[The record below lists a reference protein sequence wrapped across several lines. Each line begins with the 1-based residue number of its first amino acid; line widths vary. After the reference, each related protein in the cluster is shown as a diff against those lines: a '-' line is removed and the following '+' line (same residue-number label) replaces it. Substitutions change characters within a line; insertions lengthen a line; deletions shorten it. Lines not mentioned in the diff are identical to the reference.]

1 MYVFKILYFFSAFIC
16 VSNAARILGIFHL
29 HSYSHYQL
37 GEMLLKELAYR
48 GHEVTMITPFEE
60 KEKIKNF
67 RIITITNSFE
77 HLKGMKFDMYS
88 FAEESAFSILFKAN
102 KIMLPF
108 TENTLN
114 HTNVQNL
121 IKSDEKFDLVIVE
134 RLQNDAFHGFCAHFG
149 AHCVISSSIPPIYT
163 SNMQMGN
170 FVPPSYMPD
179 LQTSLSSKMNFFER
193 AYNGLVYLTSII
205 LFHTQEIPKQND
217 IMHKYFPTVS
227 HHLAEIFY
235 NVSLT
240 LYNSHVGV
248 NTVIPFSPNMIDIGG
263 YHIKPTRELP
273 KDLKDYLDNAKEGV
287 IFFSMGSNLR
297 SQDLTDSRRKAILK
311 AFAGLNVKVLWKWED
326 ESLPDQ
332 PSNVRIS
339 KWVPQNDVLAHPNV
353 KLFVT
358 HGGLLSTLEAIYH
371 GVPIVGISVYGDQHS
386 NMRIAEDHNYGIGLA
401 LMDLTAERL
410 LKCINTV
417 LQNPMYVKNARRRSK
432 ILQDNP
438 MPPLEKAIFWI
449 EYVLRHNGAHHLKT
463 AGLNLHWYQLLLL
476 DVVAFLT
483 FLIIA
488 PIFICYKIFKK
499 LTLKRKAVKKIKKS

>member
-1 MYVFKILYFFSAFIC
+1 MYVFKIFYFFSAFIC

-37 GEMLLKELAYR
+37 GEMLLKELASR
-48 GHEVTMITPFEE
+48 GHEVTMITPVEE

-67 RIITITNSFE
+67 RIITLTNTFE
-77 HLKGMKFDMYS
+77 HLKEMKFDMFN
-88 FAEESAFSILFKAN
+88 FAERSAFSSVFKMN
-102 KIMLPF
+102 EMMLPF
-108 TENTLN
+108 IENTLN

-121 IKSDEKFDLVIVE
+121 IKSNDKFDLVIIE
-134 RLQNDAFHGFCAHFG
+134 RLLNDAFHGFCAHFE
-149 AHCVISSSIPPIYT
+149 AHCVISSSVPPSYT

-179 LQTSLSSKMNFFER
+179 LHASLSSKMNFFER
-193 AYNGLVYLTSII
+193 AYNGLVYFIGII
-205 LFHTQEIPKQND
+205 LFHTHVIPTHND

-227 HHLAEIFY
+227 HHLTDIFY

-240 LYNSHVGV
+240 LFNSHVGV
-248 NTVIPFSPNMIDIGG
+248 NTVIPLSPNMIDIGG
-263 YHIKPTRELP
+263 YHIKPTAALP
-273 KDLKDYLDNAKEGV
+273 KDLKEYLDNAKEGV

-297 SQDLTDSRRKAILK
+297 SRDLTDTRREAILK
-311 AFAGLNVKVLWKWED
+311 AFAELSEKVLWKWED
-326 ESLPDQ
+326 ESLPNQ
-332 PSNVRIS
+332 SSNVRIS

-371 GVPIVGISVYGDQHS
+371 GVPIVGIPVYGDQHS
-386 NMRIAEDHNYGIGLA
+386 NMKIAEEYNYGIGIALA
-401 LMDLTAERL
+401 DLTAEGL

-417 LQNPMYVKNARRRSK
+417 LQNPEYLENARRRSK
-432 ILQDNP
+432 VLQDNP
-438 MPPLEKAIFWI
+438 IPPLEKAIFWI

-463 AGLNLHWYQLLLL
+463 ASLNLRWYQFLLL

-483 FLIIA
+483 FLVIA
-488 PIFICYKIFKK
+488 PMFICYKICKK